1 MFFCHVTVFMCCG
14 QFVILKKILV
24 SILRKSLSTWS
35 TMGRNK
41 FSIPRVSIHMEYY
54 GQEQIRYP
62 KKVSTHMEYYGQEQI
77 QYPKKVSTHMEYYGQ
92 EQIQYPKS
100 LYTWSTIGRNKVSI
114 TGKSPHRVIAAGTK
128 SVVQESLHTKYYRQ
142 EHSFCLLIGCV
153 SFCYYYNSSDLLNVV
168 LGEMG
173 WNPQVTSVLII
184 LY

>member
-54 GQEQIRYP
+54 GQEQIR
-62 KKVSTHMEYYGQEQI
+62 
-77 QYPKKVSTHMEYYGQ
+77 YPKKVSTHMEYYGQ